1 MWGREKYTVHNSGII
16 SYLFG
21 KFFFLRKIKVQVISD
36 VQWYIPKN
44 LSMDTW
50 MKWSSSLIQEI
61 PGDDSV

>member
-16 SYLFG
+16 SHLFG

-36 VQWYIPKN
+36 VKWYIPKN

-50 MKWSSSLIQEI
+50 MKWTSSLIQEI
-61 PGDDSV
+61 PGDNSV